1 MKAQIEKWEREHSKA
16 LVVNGQKFMEHV
28 TEQWEIHRLEKE
40 WVKQE
45 RVSEPVWKMGMW

>member
-16 LVVNGQKFMEHV
+16 LVVKGQKFMEHV
-28 TEQWEIHRLEKE
+28 TEQWEIHQLEKE

-45 RVSEPVWKMGMW
+45 RIYS